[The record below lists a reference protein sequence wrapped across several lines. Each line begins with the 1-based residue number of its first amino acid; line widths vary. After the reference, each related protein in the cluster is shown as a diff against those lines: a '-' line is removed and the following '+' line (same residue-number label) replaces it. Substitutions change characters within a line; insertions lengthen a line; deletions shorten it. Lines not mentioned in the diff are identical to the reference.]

1 MLVRSSMSEQDA
13 IAPQTLILIL
23 HTGQYDANG
32 ALVWDLC
39 VWQVTVMGP
48 AHGQLEPGIVVKA
61 I

>member
-13 IAPQTLILIL
+13 IAPQTLILIM
-23 HTGQYDANG
+23 HTGHIDTDG
-32 ALVWDLC
+32 ALVWELC

-48 AHGQLEPGIVVKA
+48 AQGQMEPEIIVKS